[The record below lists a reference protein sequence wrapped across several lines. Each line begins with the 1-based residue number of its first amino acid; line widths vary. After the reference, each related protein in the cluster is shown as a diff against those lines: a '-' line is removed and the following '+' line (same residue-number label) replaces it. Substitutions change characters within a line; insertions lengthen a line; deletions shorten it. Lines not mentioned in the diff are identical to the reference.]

1 MTRASTRTP
10 FHSSTLIRVLSDL
23 TLLESAE
30 PGVVFAEKLGEWLS
44 LHDAIALR
52 AALTANPPARVAG
65 TATRALC
72 EELARTQAA
81 LVKSI
86 RSSPAP
92 SELASHFDAAR
103 RTYVAH
109 QREMELTIR
118 ALRANARAAL
128 AKTSPALARL
138 AALDGVL
145 DGVLSDRESK
155 LLANMPS
162 LLDKR
167 FQQLRQAHPLPD
179 PPASGSNH
187 VTWPA
192 RFWQELQTVLL
203 AELDIRL
210 QPALGLIEAFTHRI
224 DPLP

>member
-1 MTRASTRTP
+1 LA
-10 FHSSTLIRVLSDL
+10 
-23 TLLESAE
+23 LLESAE
-30 PGVVFAEKLGEWLS
+30 PGVAFAEKLGEWLS
-44 LHDAIALR
+44 LPDAIALR
-52 AALTANPPARVAG
+52 AVLTATPPARLAG
-65 TATRALC
+65 TASGGLC
-72 EELARTQAA
+72 DELARTQAA

-92 SELASHFDAAR
+92 AELASHFDAAR

-109 QREMELTIR
+109 QREMELAIR
-118 ALRANARAAL
+118 ALRANARAVL

-145 DGVLSDRESK
+145 DGVLSERESK
-155 LLANMPS
+155 LLANMPA

-167 FQQLRQAHPLPD
+167 FQQLRQTHPQPD
-179 PPASGSNH
+179 PSAPGHA
-187 VTWPA
+187 TWPE

-210 QPALGLIEAFTHRI
+210 QPALGLIEAFTHRM

>member
-1 MTRASTRTP
+1 MTRAPTRTP

-23 TLLESAE
+23 TLLDSAE
-30 PGVVFAEKLGEWLS
+30 PGVTFAERLGEWLS
-44 LHDAIALR
+44 LPDAIALR
-52 AALTANPPARVAG
+52 AVLTASPPARVAG
-65 TATRALC
+65 TAPGALR
-72 EELARTQAA
+72 EDLARTQAA

-86 RSSPAP
+86 RSSQVPA
-92 SELASHFDAAR
+92 ELASHFDAAR

-109 QREMELTIR
+109 QREMELAIR
-118 ALRANARAAL
+118 ALRANARAVL

-145 DGVLSDRESK
+145 DGVLSERESK
-155 LLANMPS
+155 LLAHMPS

-167 FQQLRQAHPLPD
+167 FQQLRQEHPQPN
-179 PPASGSNH
+179 PPAPGSSH
-187 VTWPA
+187 ATWPN
-192 RFWQELQTVLL
+192 RLWQELQTVLL